1 MNQKPETP
9 FQQRR
14 RLARAARGH
23 GVPCV
28 HPVRNVSRIVA
39 ATALILLALT
49 ALPWGGAIAH
59 AHARLI
65 SSDPVSGAVLTAAPE
80 TLRLTFNENVTL
92 LETTRLTGPEG
103 PSAYTATVD
112 DGLVELRP
120 TATLP
125 DGRWTITWQVV
136 SADGHL
142 VGGVIPFTVGTAVA
156 DDAASAD
163 AAAYTVVDYSN
174 PMGGT
179 GALDRILELLGWLA
193 VIGALGALIS
203 GRPTPAT
210 WLAATAVLAPTLRVV
225 DTIDRLGES
234 AWVIGETRA
243 ALAAALA
250 GVLLLTAKFS
260 EGRTR
265 TSLTIAAVLAWAA
278 QALLS
283 GHPNVLDPEPL
294 YALLSALH
302 LAGALTWSATVTAV
316 LLNPECAKRASRTA
330 TIGITLLLPGAL
342 LLVGAFLPAA
352 LEHGAGRWETILG
365 AKAVLVLGA
374 LLLGW
379 KNHRDVRRGDLSA
392 LPSPRLRR
400 RAKIEIAL
408 ITLVAVLS
416 ATLTTAVPAR
426 VLHAGTPGAA
436 DTGTRDE
443 DGETSTSTDTPAE
456 RATVNAELVFEN
468 GETGELLLEIDTD
481 GTTTIHLVL
490 RDETG
495 NPFTA
500 EQVEYELEN
509 VEAGLSGVGG
519 TLPVSGGMHMG
530 ETALPVGGRWRIS
543 VNATYDTFTTITA
556 TTEIETPETRR

>member
-1 MNQKPETP
+1 
-9 FQQRR
+9 
-14 RLARAARGH
+14 
-23 GVPCV
+23 
-28 HPVRNVSRIVA
+28 VRHALRVRRIVA
-39 ATALILLALT
+39 ASALLLLALT
-49 ALPWGGAIAH
+49 SLPWGGAIAH
-59 AHARLI
+59 AHASLI
-65 SSDPVSGAVLTAAPE
+65 SSDPASGAVLGAAPE

-112 DGLVELRP
+112 GGLVELRP
-120 TATLP
+120 AATLP

-136 SADGHL
+136 SVDGHL
-142 VGGVIPFTVGTAVA
+142 VGGVIAFTVGTAVA
-156 DDAASAD
+156 DDAASAE
-163 AAAYTVVDYSN
+163 ASAYTVMNDSN

-203 GRPTPAT
+203 GRNTPAT
-210 WLAATAVLAPTLRVV
+210 WLAAAAVLAPTLRVV
-225 DTIDRLGES
+225 DSVDRLGES
-234 AWVIGETRA
+234 AWLVGETRA

-250 GVLLLTAKFS
+250 GVLLLTAKS
-260 EGRTR
+260 TEARTR
-265 TSLTIAAVLAWAA
+265 TGLMVAAVLAWAS
-278 QALLS
+278 QALFS

-302 LAGALTWSATVTAV
+302 LAGALTWSAAVTAV
-316 LLNPECAKRASRTA
+316 LLNPLHAKRASRTA
-330 TIGITLLLPGAL
+330 TIGVAMLLPGAL

-352 LEHGAGRWETILG
+352 LEHSAGRWETILT

-379 KNHRDVRRGDLSA
+379 KNHRDVRRADSSA

-408 ITLVAVLS
+408 VALVAVLS

-436 DTGTRDE
+436 DTASVGNTETTETNPSDTDMRDE
-443 DGETSTSTDTPAE
+443 DGETSTDTPAE
-456 RATVNAELVFEN
+456 RTLVNAELVFEN

-490 RDETG
+490 RDENG

-509 VEAGLSGVGG
+509 VEAGLSGIGG

-530 ETALPVGGRWRIS
+530 ETTLPVGGQWRIS

-556 TTEIETPETRR
+556 TAEIETPETRE